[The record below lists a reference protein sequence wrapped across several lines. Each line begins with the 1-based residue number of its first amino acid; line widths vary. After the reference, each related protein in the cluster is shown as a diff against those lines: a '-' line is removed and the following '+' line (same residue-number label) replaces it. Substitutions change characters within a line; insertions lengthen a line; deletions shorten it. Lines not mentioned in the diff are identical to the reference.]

1 MGIVYASRNRQERK
15 GGVRWNRLSN
25 RCQTIRSSPL
35 LGFRQG
41 VKDGSARTAAEH
53 LPSGS
58 CRLIPLRPGPVA
70 VRVAVQGRARQF
82 LRSLNPRK
90 RQHSAEGVGFE
101 PTESCALSG
110 FQDGRPETQNLGL
123 PNVLERSPRSPSR
136 LIPPHPVSFRPVGC
150 TRGVRDASTSM
161 NVKPALTS
169 GRGRGSHLVEEAE
182 RVHAIRTYSSA
193 SWSGSGS
200 APHERGPRRRR
211 RPPDVL
217 VPSRDG

>member
-25 RCQTIRSSPL
+25 RCQRIRSSPL

-90 RQHSAEGVGFE
+90 RQHSAEGVGFD
-101 PTESCALSG
+101 PTESLRPQRFSRWPSG
-110 FQDGRPETQNLGL
+110 DSEPRTSQCSRTFSAFAVPTHPSSSRVVSTRWLYAWRTGREY
-123 PNVLERSPRSPSR
+123 VDERQAGTDEWTRPR
-136 LIPPHPVSFRPVGC
+136 V
-150 TRGVRDASTSM
+150 AS
-161 NVKPALTS
+161 
-169 GRGRGSHLVEEAE
+169 
-182 RVHAIRTYSSA
+182 
-193 SWSGSGS
+193 
-200 APHERGPRRRR
+200 RRRGGAR
-211 RPPDVL
+211 ACDPHLL
-217 VPSRDG
+217 VRLVVRLRFGST